1 MAEKTPMRRQY
12 EEIKSRYPDCM
23 LLFRLGDFYE
33 MFDEDAQTAADE
45 LDLMLT
51 TRDRNKPP
59 EEQTPMCGVPYHA
72 ANSYIKKLIDHGHKV
87 AVCDQLEDPALTKGL
102 VKRDVIRVITPGT
115 VTDEGML
122 DYERPNYLCAL
133 WLDGRRGG
141 AAFCDVSTGEF
152 CAADFPDFAEDH
164 TLNEL
169 TRFSPNEAVLSA
181 GAGASRR
188 VTDFITTRVEC
199 MYQVEDAGFEY
210 AAAEQQL
217 LHHFGV
223 SSLEELGLAGCEGA
237 VRASGAL
244 LGYIG
249 ETQKCDMK
257 HISRLDLFEG
267 GRYMELDYATRRSLE
282 LTETM
287 RSGEKSG
294 SLLGILDFTKT
305 PMGGRLLRT
314 WVERPLLSAAEIGRR
329 HAAVQELVSDSMR
342 RAELIRAMTGMG
354 DMLRILARVSNG
366 TASPRDLNVLM
377 RAAER
382 VPDMLALLQG
392 SSSALLKNAAAMDS
406 LADVCSDIKAAI
418 SDKPNLLVHEGG
430 ILREGYSEQVDRLR
444 NVRDKGTKLI
454 TEMEAAERER
464 TGIKRLKIGYNR
476 VYGYYIDVPKTFTGE
491 LPEDYVRKQTLVANE
506 RYFTAELKQL
516 ETELTTAQE
525 RVCQLEYKY
534 FCDLR
539 DSIADRVERIQATAE
554 QIAVV
559 DTLCSLAE
567 AAVRY
572 NYCRPEFDLSGTIDI
587 KDGRHPVVERLQK
600 DTLFVP
606 NDAHLD
612 QSDERVLIITGPNM
626 AGKSTYMRQTALIVL
641 MAQIGSFVPAR
652 SATLSVVDRVFTR
665 IGASD
670 DLSAGQSTFMVEM
683 SEVAGILRSAT
694 RSSLILLD
702 EIGRGTSTYDGMAI
716 ARAVLEYCADKR
728 RLGAKTLFSTH
739 YHELTDLEGQISG
752 VCNYY
757 ITARKQGGSLIFLR
771 KVVRGAADESYG
783 IEVAKLAGVPD
794 SVIERAKKC
803 LAELLSGAV
812 DLSAPRAARADDGQL
827 SLGDAAGEEVLERL
841 RAAALDTMSPIEAMN
856 LLYELK
862 RKLEG

>member
-181 GAGASRR
+181 GAAASRR

-210 AAAEQQL
+210 AAAERQL

-305 PMGGRLLRT
+305 PMGGRLLRS
-314 WVERPLLSAAEIGRR
+314 WLERPLLSVTAIAKRNAAVAALVESTMAREELIAALTGLGDMERLIGRI
-329 HAAVQELVSDSMR
+329 VY
-342 RAELIRAMTGMG
+342 
-354 DMLRILARVSNG
+354 G
-366 TASPRDLNVLM
+366 TAGGRD
-377 RAAER
+377 
-382 VPDMLALLQG
+382 
-392 SSSALLKNAAAMDS
+392 
-406 LADVCSDIKAAI
+406 
-418 SDKPNLLVHEGG
+418 
-430 ILREGYSEQVDRLR
+430 
-444 NVRDKGTKLI
+444 
-454 TEMEAAERER
+454 
-464 TGIKRLKIGYNR
+464 
-476 VYGYYIDVPKTFTGE
+476 
-491 LPEDYVRKQTLVANE
+491 
-506 RYFTAELKQL
+506 
-516 ETELTTAQE
+516 
-525 RVCQLEYKY
+525 
-534 FCDLR
+534 
-539 DSIADRVERIQATAE
+539 
-554 QIAVV
+554 
-559 DTLCSLAE
+559 
-567 AAVRY
+567 
-572 NYCRPEFDLSGTIDI
+572 
-587 KDGRHPVVERLQK
+587 
-600 DTLFVP
+600 
-606 NDAHLD
+606 
-612 QSDERVLIITGPNM
+612 
-626 AGKSTYMRQTALIVL
+626 
-641 MAQIGSFVPAR
+641 
-652 SATLSVVDRVFTR
+652 
-665 IGASD
+665 
-670 DLSAGQSTFMVEM
+670 MV
-683 SEVAGILRSAT
+683 SLRSAIE
-694 RSSLILLD
+694 RLPALRAQLAAFSGGRLAELAG
-702 EIGRGTSTYDGMAI
+702 EIGSDVGFFIYGMACRCTGRGEKVEPLPEWREWRPWI
-716 ARAVLEYCADKR
+716 VLLKPSFGVSTPDAYR
-728 RLGAKTLFSTH
+728 RWAGSR
-739 YHELTDLEGQISG
+739 ELPGIPYGEQRVDGHVLVNDLERP
-752 VCNYY
+752 VFE
-757 ITARKQGGSLIFLR
+757 KHLFLAEMKR
-771 KVVRGAADESYG
+771 WLLERPGVRGAMMSGSGSTMFAVAEDE
-783 IEVAKLAGVPD
+783 EAACKLMED
-794 SVIERAKKC
+794 
-803 LAELLSGAV
+803 
-812 DLSAPRAARADDGQL
+812 AAR
-827 SLGDAAGEEVLERL
+827 E
-841 RAAALDTMSPIEAMN
+841 LDPTLWMWSGLVM
-856 LLYELK
+856 
-862 RKLEG
+862 REGAR